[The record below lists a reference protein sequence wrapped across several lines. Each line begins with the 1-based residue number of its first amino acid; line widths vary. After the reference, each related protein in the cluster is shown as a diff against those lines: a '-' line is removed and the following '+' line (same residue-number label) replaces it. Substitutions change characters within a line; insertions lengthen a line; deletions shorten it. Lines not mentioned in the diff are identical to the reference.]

1 MGISYD
7 SLESLLKFKNKYS
20 LPFTFLS
27 DSNKKVSKLF
37 GAEGKLWPRRITFLI
52 DPNGTIKRIYKK
64 VDVST
69 HSEKI
74 LNDIKNESPLYIKPI
89 IDKKEKEVGREIP
102 MADIPNI

>member
-27 DSNKKVSKLF
+27 DSNKKGSKLF

-74 LNDIKNESPLYIKPI
+74 LNDIKNESPSYVKPI

-102 MADIPNI
+102 MANI